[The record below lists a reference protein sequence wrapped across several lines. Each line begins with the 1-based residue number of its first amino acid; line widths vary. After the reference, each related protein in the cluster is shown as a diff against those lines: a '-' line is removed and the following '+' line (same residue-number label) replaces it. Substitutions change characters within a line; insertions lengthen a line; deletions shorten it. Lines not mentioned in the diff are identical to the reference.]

1 MSKKIE
7 LLTVVYTS
15 VAKSEYRDTS
25 DQSLPGQRVLPDMY
39 PCNHGDFAPV
49 FVQLW
54 LFPLLDP
61 LIQMKNA
68 YEV

>member
-49 FVQLW
+49 FVQL
-54 LFPLLDP
+54 
-61 LIQMKNA
+61 
-68 YEV
+68 